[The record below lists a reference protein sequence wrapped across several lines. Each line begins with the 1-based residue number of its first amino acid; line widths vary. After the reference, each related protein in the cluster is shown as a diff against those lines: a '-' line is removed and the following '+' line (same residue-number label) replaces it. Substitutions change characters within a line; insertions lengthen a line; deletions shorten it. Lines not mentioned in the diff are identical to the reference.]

1 MPLHLPVMTR
11 QLARRIQRLMED
23 EQLDAMLHLQQ
34 QMGNPFAVQ
43 IERFGNVTAY
53 LAATAVE
60 AGWWNRVNGMQEE
73 DIVHLDDIMAFYR
86 IYQQRF
92 YIDMEP
98 STLTEVISKAFTE
111 RGLYPV
117 VGGTVLYGLPQLEE
131 MSLPQGVAIRE
142 SGAEEIH
149 LLIQLWADGFEFP
162 ANDDRNTIMAIRS
175 DMFSVPGNRCYIAY
189 VDDTPAAMAG
199 LYIREGLSLLS
210 GGATLPAFRKRGCHT
225 ALTQHR
231 LSDAARAGC
240 ELVIGHAGGF
250 GSISQNNMER
260 AGLHIAYQMISWVG
274 ETE

>member
-1 MPLHLPVMTR
+1 MPLHLPVMTH
-11 QLARRIQRLMED
+11 QLARRIQQLLED
-23 EQLDAMLHLQQ
+23 EQLDGMLHLQEQ
-34 QMGNPFAVQ
+34 TNSPFDVQ

-53 LAATAVE
+53 LAATTVE

-73 DIVHLDDIMAFYR
+73 DIVHLDDILAFYR

-98 STLTEVISKAFTE
+98 STLTEALSRALIA
-111 RGLYPV
+111 RGLYPS
-117 VGGTVLYGLPQLEE
+117 VGGTILYGLPQLEE
-131 MSLPQGVAIRE
+131 TSPLQGVTIRE
-142 SGAEEIH
+142 SGPEEIQIF
-149 LLIQLWADGFEFP
+149 IQLWADGFELP

-175 DMFSVPGNRCYIAY
+175 TIFSVPSNGRYIAY
-189 VDDTPAAMAG
+189 VDGIPAAMAG

-225 ALTQHR
+225 ALTQRR

-240 ELVIGHAGGF
+240 ELVIGHTGGF

-260 AGLHIAYQMISWVG
+260 AGLRIAYQMISWVG
-274 ETE
+274 DML

>member
-1 MPLHLPVMTR
+1 MPLHLPVMTH

-73 DIVHLDDIMAFYR
+73 DIVHLDDILAFYR
-86 IYQQRF
+86 MHQQRF

-98 STLTEVISKAFTE
+98 STLTEAISRALIA
-111 RGLYPV
+111 RNLYPIV
-117 VGGTVLYGLPQLEE
+117 NGTVLYGLPRIEE
-131 MSLPQGVAIRE
+131 TPLPQGVTIRE
-142 SGAEEIH
+142 SEPDEISFF
-149 LLIQLWADGFEFP
+149 IQLWADGFEFP
-162 ANDDRNTIMAIRS
+162 ANDNRNTIMAIRS
-175 DMFSVPGNRCYIAY
+175 GIFSAPSNRRYIAY

-199 LYIREGLSLLS
+199 LYFREGLSLLS

-225 ALTQHR
+225 ALTQRR
-231 LSDAARAGC
+231 LSDAAKAGC
-240 ELVIGHAGGF
+240 ELAIGHTGTFA
-250 GSISQNNMER
+250 SISQNNMER
-260 AGLHIAYQMISWVG
+260 AGLRIAYQMISWVG
-274 ETE
+274 QM

>member
-1 MPLHLPVMTR
+1 MPLHLPVMTH

-53 LAATAVE
+53 LAATEVE

-73 DIVHLDDIMAFYR
+73 DLVHLDDILAFYR
-86 IYQQRF
+86 IHQQRF

-98 STLTEVISKAFTE
+98 STLTQALSRALIA
-111 RGLYPV
+111 RGLYPII
-117 VGGTVLYGLPQLEE
+117 GGSVLYGSPQLEE
-131 MSLPQGVAIRE
+131 TPLPQGVGIRE
-142 SGAEEIH
+142 SGADEIG
-149 LLIQLWADGFEFP
+149 LFMQLWADGFEFP
-162 ANDDRNTIMAIRS
+162 ANRDRETIVAIRS
-175 DMFSVPGNRCYIAY
+175 GIFSAPSNRRYIAY

-199 LYIREGLSLLS
+199 LYIREGLALLS

-225 ALTQHR
+225 ALTQRR
-231 LSDAARAGC
+231 LSDAAKAGC
-240 ELVIGHAGGF
+240 ELVIGHTGTFA
-250 GSISQNNMER
+250 SISQNNMER
-260 AGLHIAYQMISWVG
+260 AGLRIAYQMISWVG